1 MKQGFDRSGDILLW
15 SRPYMEERIRESCTE
30 IEKKLKE
37 EGVSMWKELRG
48 AVQEVLA
55 RTADRQEQ
63 NRKGKAAY
71 LVCSFLQRSVYL
83 NKLLLRLEIMDE
95 GFYLDERET
104 AGYYRLQMLE
114 ERYREDLEFLHQK
127 VCKEWIRVQD
137 HELDEVDKEYTEYY
151 NAVVSM
157 IVQSVSGLLM
167 DVVEGSEVR
176 LADTF
181 QIVYGQ
187 YMGNATVVYARGK
200 NEDGIFTD

>member
-1 MKQGFDRSGDILLW
+1 MEQALYGRAHSGILYGDRKEAERTRCFD
-15 SRPYMEERIRESCTE
+15 
-30 IEKKLKE
+30 
-37 EGVSMWKELRG
+37 V
-48 AVQEVLA
+48 
-55 RTADRQEQ
+55 
-63 NRKGKAAY
+63 
-71 LVCSFLQRSVYL
+71 
-83 NKLLLRLEIMDE
+83 E

-104 AGYYRLQMLE
+104 AGCYRLQMLE
-114 ERYREDLEFLHQK
+114 ECYQEDLEFLHQK
-127 VCKEWIRVQD
+127 VCKEWIRVQN

-167 DVVEGSEVR
+167 DVVEESEVR